1 MQQTHWFCR
10 RNIFKNKP
18 KNYLKLASDLSGFL
32 TTVPPLAIVEMD
44 KETKEQSDN

>member
-1 MQQTHWFCR
+1 MQQTHGFCR

-18 KNYLKLASDLSGFL
+18 KNYLKLASDLSEFL
-32 TTVPPLAIVEMD
+32 TMVPPLAIVEMD

>member
-1 MQQTHWFCR
+1 MQQTRLFCR
-10 RNIFKNKP
+10 RNNNKP
-18 KNYLKLASDLSGFL
+18 KIYLKLASDLSEFL